1 MTARSYTV
9 VVLPDDDA
17 DWDDVLAIEML
28 AHALLTVASCRVAVN
43 MVRADPTPPWQAGK
57 AETWRGGDRPEVW
70 QQPPDDLPRP
80 GHGGIQP

>member
-28 AHALLTVASCRVAVN
+28 AHALQTVASCRVAVD
-43 MVRADPTPPWQAGK
+43 MVRADTEHPTPP
-57 AETWRGGDRPEVW
+57 
-70 QQPPDDLPRP
+70 
-80 GHGGIQP
+80 